1 MADELVPAAPA
12 GSPTHPAIRTAARS
26 PAERLERA
34 REHCFMAGVG
44 DVGMQL
50 CEANVPYGLAKIHE
64 AQAQLGIAPDATFV
78 GAPDATVTRNHA
90 RWRQGFGYGG
100 MYQWSGD
107 LAVLDIKP
115 NACGMIVGALPRLP
129 ALDEVRERLHAL
141 DREGLTLDGVAL
153 DNDLTESNHFIDVLE
168 VGRRLDAAPLPEAV
182 ERARY
187 FYIMH
192 SSGHEHRGIT
202 ARGPGLY
209 WDESEELVR
218 MARLVDTPWG
228 TLRVLVGEAARAWYA
243 FYQRVQDFNHRRRAA
258 LGRFLFGEHEVLINA
273 THQGLVR
280 SVNRANIGCYT
291 FDSPGDSP
299 GERPGHGVAPASAE
313 SAPLFPLTLSPSLPI
328 FLVHGQRNVREDQ
341 WDRLGWSE
349 RIERHGLAARLG
361 DTNLLP
367 HGAGY
372 NYPHLRGVS
381 RVVEEAPDV
390 RRFELL
396 PADPAAAPVVVETPR
411 ELPYAYRGLE
421 VKERMESLDLG
432 RAVLSLDLRYV
443 VKA

>member
-1 MADELVPAAPA
+1 MADDTIPA
-12 GSPTHPAIRTAARS
+12 SRS
-26 PAERLERA
+26 PSLSRSVAQRLERA
-34 REHCFMAGVG
+34 RAHCFMAGVG

-64 AQAQLGIAPDATFV
+64 AQAQLGVAPDATFV
-78 GAPDATVTRNHA
+78 GAPDATITRNHA

-107 LAVLDIKP
+107 FAVLDIKP
-115 NACGMIVGALPRLP
+115 NACGMIVGALPGLP

-153 DNDLTESNHFIDVLE
+153 DNDLSESNHFIDVLE
-168 VGRRLDAAPLPEAV
+168 VGERLDPEPLPAAV
-182 ERARY
+182 AGARY
-187 FYIMH
+187 FYVMH

-209 WDESEELVR
+209 WDHSEELMR
-218 MARLVDTPWG
+218 LARVIDTPWG
-228 TLRVLVGEAARAWYA
+228 TLRVLEGEAARAWHA
-243 FYQRVQDFNHRRRAA
+243 FYQAVQDFNHRRREA
-258 LGRFLFGEHEVLINA
+258 LGRFLFGDQEVLINA

-280 SVNRANIGCYT
+280 GVNRANIGCYT
-291 FDSPGDSP
+291 FDS
-299 GERPGHGVAPASAE
+299 AAAM
-313 SAPLFPLTLSPSLPI
+313 PLFPLTLSPSLPVY
-328 FLVHGQRNVREDQ
+328 LVRGQRNVREAL
-341 WDRLGWSE
+341 WDRLGWSD
-349 RIERHGLAARLG
+349 RIERHGLASRLA

-367 HGAGY
+367 HGGGY
-372 NYPHLRGVS
+372 AYPHLRGVS
-381 RVVEEAPDV
+381 RVIEEGPDV
-390 RRFELL
+390 RRFELA

-421 VKERMESLDLG
+421 VKERMEALELG
-432 RAVLSLDLRYV
+432 RAVLSLELRYV

>member
-1 MADELVPAAPA
+1 MADQSVSGAASA
-12 GSPTHPAIRTAARS
+12 WLARS

-50 CEANVPYGLAKIHE
+50 CEANTPYGLAKIHE
-64 AQAQLGIAPDATFV
+64 AQARLGLAPDATFV
-78 GAPDATVTRNHA
+78 GAPDATVTRNAA

-115 NACGMIVGALPRLP
+115 NACGMIVGALPALP
-129 ALDEVRERLHAL
+129 ALPEVRARLHAL
-141 DREGLTLDGVAL
+141 EREGLTLDGVAL
-153 DNDLTESNHFIDVLE
+153 DNDLAESNHFIDVLE
-168 VGRRLDAAPLPEAV
+168 VGRRLDPAPLPAAV

-187 FYIMH
+187 VYVMH
-192 SSGHEHRGIT
+192 SSGHEHRGVT

-209 WDESEELVR
+209 WDASDELLR
-218 MARLVDTPWG
+218 MARVIDTPWG
-228 TLRVLVGEAARAWYA
+228 TLRVLEGEAARAWHA
-243 FYQRVQDFNHRRRAA
+243 FYQDVQDFNHRRREA
-258 LGRFLFGEHEVLINA
+258 LARFLFGDHQVLINA

-280 SVNRANIGCYT
+280 GVNRANIGCYT
-291 FDSPGDSP
+291 FDSPDESAGDGPDEGP
-299 GERPGHGVAPASAE
+299 GAAPDTRPGSAARA
-313 SAPLFPLTLSPSLPI
+313 APLFPLTLSPSLPV
-328 FLVHGQRNVREDQ
+328 FLVRGQRNVRERL
-341 WDRLGWSE
+341 WDRLGWSA

-367 HGAGY
+367 HGGGY
-372 NYPHLRGVS
+372 TYPHLRGVG
-381 RVVEEAPDV
+381 RVIEDAPDA

-396 PADPAAAPVVVETPR
+396 PADPAAAPVAVETPR

-421 VKERMESLDLG
+421 VKDRMEALELG
-432 RAVLSLDLRYV
+432 RAVLELDLRYV
-443 VKA
+443 VTA

>member
-1 MADELVPAAPA
+1 MSDELVPEAPSRSHGGA
-12 GSPTHPAIRTAARS
+12 GSGHLARS
-26 PAERLERA
+26 PADRLERA

-50 CEANVPYGLAKIHE
+50 CEANVPYGLAKIHA
-64 AQAQLGIAPDATFV
+64 AQATLGIAPDATFV
-78 GAPDATVTRNHA
+78 DAPDATVTRNHA

-115 NACGMIVGALPRLP
+115 NACGMIVGALPSLP
-129 ALDEVRERLHAL
+129 ALAEVRERLHAL
-141 DREGLTLDGVAL
+141 DREGLTLDGVTL

-168 VGRRLDAAPLPEAV
+168 LGARLDGALLPEAM

-187 FYIMH
+187 FYVMH

-209 WDESEELVR
+209 WDESEALLR
-218 MARLVDTPWG
+218 MARVIDTPWG
-228 TLRVLVGEAARAWYA
+228 TLRVLEGEAAHAWQA
-243 FYQRVQDFNHRRRAA
+243 FYQDVQDFNHRRREA
-258 LGRFLFGEHEVLINA
+258 LGRFLFGDHEVLINA

-280 SVNRANIGCYT
+280 GVNRANIGCYT
-291 FDSPGDSP
+291 FDTPDDTPGS
-299 GERPGHGVAPASAE
+299 E
-313 SAPLFPLTLSPSLPI
+313 PLFPLTLSPALPV
-328 FLVHGQRNVREDQ
+328 FMVRGRRNVREAL
-341 WDRLGWSE
+341 WDRLGWSA

-372 NYPHLRGVS
+372 TYPHLRGVS
-381 RVVEEAPDV
+381 RVLEDGPDV

-396 PADPAAAPVVVETPR
+396 PADPAAAPVAVETPR

-421 VKERMESLDLG
+421 VKERMESLELG
-432 RAVLSLDLRYV
+432 RAALALDLCYV